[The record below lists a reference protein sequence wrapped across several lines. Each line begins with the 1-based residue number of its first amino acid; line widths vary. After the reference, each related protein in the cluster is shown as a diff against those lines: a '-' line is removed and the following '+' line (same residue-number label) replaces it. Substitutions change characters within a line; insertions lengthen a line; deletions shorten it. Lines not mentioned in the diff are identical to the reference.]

1 MRGAIGPGFVVQGHR
16 GGGAGNPL
24 IVDGAKTTVEEVICG
39 SSNCVTNS
47 VADMMLI
54 SDCVEADIF
63 QVTSL
68 TAAGSETDV
77 GFNDPAPTGTPGNT
91 TGAVLTKEYRTN
103 ATLYPLRVIR
113 YHVAT
118 GTNGVAP
125 SLYRA
130 ENTAGNGDELIEGVE
145 NLQITYGEDTNGDG
159 TANRY
164 VSATSLTAAGW
175 ENVVSM
181 RVALL
186 LSSWLGS
193 SEGEVTADSAQSFDV
208 NGTSDTCPDGQICQL
223 MTTTVKLRNR
233 LH

>member
-1 MRGAIGPGFVVQGHR
+1 M
-16 GGGAGNPL
+16 
-24 IVDGAKTTVEEVICG
+24 
-39 SSNCVTNS
+39 
-47 VADMMLI
+47 
-54 SDCVEADIF
+54 
-63 QVTSL
+63 
-68 TAAGSETDV
+68 
-77 GFNDPAPTGTPGNT
+77 
-91 TGAVLTKEYRTN
+91 LTKEYRTN

-130 ENTAGNGDELIEGVE
+130 QNTAGNGDELIEGVE

-175 ENVVSM
+175 EDVVSM

-186 LSSWLGS
+186 LSSWLDS
-193 SEGEVTADSAQSFDV
+193 SEGKVTADSAQSFDV